1 MSLKKLLYTVLE
13 QMVRSAKRGDN
24 KKILSLNRE
33 SERLLPQVF
42 PDLSDTSRGE
52 YDNCRQSCVMSTDPK
67 FAKMHDKF
75 LADALQRFRRIPKP

>member
-33 SERLLPQVF
+33 FERLLPQVF

-52 YDNCRQSCVMSTDPK
+52 YDNCGQSCVMSTNPK